1 MKIDKTKLGKAV
13 GVLGAVTVA
22 VMGVAMA
29 ASGESVEAMEKAYQ
43 AQLEAAKASVEALCH
58 VEQSLAIAKLE
69 AKGAAFLPV
78 EELTRLQLKAKGENL
93 ECRF

>member
-58 VEQSLAIAKLE
+58 VEQALAKTKLDAE
-69 AKGAAFLPV
+69 GAAYLPV
-78 EELTRLQLKAKGENL
+78 EEITRLQLKAKGENL

>member
-1 MKIDKTKLGKAV
+1 MKIDKNKLGRAV
-13 GVLGAVTVA
+13 GGITILGLA

-29 ASGESVEAMEKAYQ
+29 ASGESVESLEQAYSS
-43 AQLEAAKASVEALCH
+43 QLQAAKSSVEALCK